1 MKFFDLF
8 FQSDYPQGFLL
19 LLLLFFTIS
28 LHFSC
33 TFLLDL
39 FYFKV
44 LDICAEFTDDRLRFP
59 QGIFLCRFS
68 IKKFSGVDIDL
79 LIIISFHLQTFGF
92 AVSTSNNKNINL
104 FLQTVDNPNFLF
116 SWRFLPLELSVHF
129 LDIIAQNLI
138 GSLWLFKGNSQPSL
152 FLVVLNSCLCHMFF
166 LDLYLFVKGFDI
178 LYFIFD
184 EDIFLGV
191 LLFEG
196 GQLEF
201 SLGWFYLDLLALWF

>member
-1 MKFFDLF
+1 MESQLLVLFLIVEEFLLIVASRIQSFLFKFFASSLETGVLLRTVVGFQFLFEGVDYLLFFCGLELKFFDLF

-59 QGIFLCRFS
+59 QGIFLCRFG
-68 IKKFSGVDIDL
+68 IKKFSRVDINL
-79 LIIISFHLQTFGF
+79 LVIISFHLQTFRF

-116 SWRFLPLELSVHF
+116 S
-129 LDIIAQNLI
+129 
-138 GSLWLFKGNSQPSL
+138 
-152 FLVVLNSCLCHMFF
+152 
-166 LDLYLFVKGFDI
+166 
-178 LYFIFD
+178 
-184 EDIFLGV
+184 
-191 LLFEG
+191 
-196 GQLEF
+196 
-201 SLGWFYLDLLALWF
+201 